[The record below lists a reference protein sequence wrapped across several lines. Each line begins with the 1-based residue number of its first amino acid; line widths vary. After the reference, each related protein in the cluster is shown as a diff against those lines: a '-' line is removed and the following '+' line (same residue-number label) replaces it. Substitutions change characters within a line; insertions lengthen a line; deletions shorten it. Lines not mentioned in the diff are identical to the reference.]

1 MAGAEKKAIEAV
13 YSLSS
18 AIAQATGLD
27 QVYELILDQ
36 VVELFGVE
44 KASIMVYDAAVDGL
58 RIAAARG
65 LDPEIKER
73 AIVRVGEGISGKV
86 FKSSEPLLLEDI
98 RAAGMGQGSER
109 YKTASLM
116 SAPVTCFPMKAGG
129 ESLGVINVTD
139 RADGRPF
146 TEHDL
151 KLLTTLSNQVASY
164 LRILYLS
171 QEVAKSEQMRQQLEI
186 ARQIQYRLLPIEP
199 PRMDG
204 IEAAG
209 RIITAERVGGDY
221 YDFFM
226 SRTKRPSFVVA
237 DVSGHSIGAALIM
250 AAFRSAMR
258 SQMDAEY
265 TPSILVQRL
274 NQILYE
280 DLFQAEQFI
289 SMAFVKYVK
298 SRQLIQFTNAGH
310 PPPLVWRKATNQ
322 FEELVTSDPLL
333 GIEPMSIF
341 HDKHVVVSKGDI
353 IVLYTDGV
361 TEATNKNGERFGKQ
375 RLYEALKVVVEK
387 SPKEIVDAIVDAT
400 ASFVEPLVPRDDVT
414 ALVLRVI

>member
-1 MAGAEKKAIEAV
+1 MAAGDKKALEAV
-13 YSLSS
+13 YSLSN
-18 AIAQATGLD
+18 AIALARDLN
-27 QVYELILDQ
+27 QVYELILDK

-44 KASIMVYDAAVDGL
+44 KASIMIFDPAVDGL

-65 LDPEIKER
+65 LDPQIKNQ
-73 AIVRVGEGISGKV
+73 AVVRVGEGISGKV
-86 FKSSEPLLLEDI
+86 FRSNEPLLVEDI
-98 RAAGMGQGSER
+98 RAAGLGSGLDK

-116 SAPVTCFPMKAGG
+116 SAPVTCFPMKVGG

-151 KLLTTLSNQVASY
+151 QLLTTLSNQVASY
-164 LRILYLS
+164 LRILSLS
-171 QEVAKSEQMRQQLEI
+171 REVASTEQLKQQLEI
-186 ARQIQYRLLPIEP
+186 ARQIQYRLLPLEP

-221 YDFFM
+221 YDFFL
-226 SRTKRPSFVVA
+226 SRTKRPTFVIA

-250 AAFRSAMR
+250 AAFRSAIK

-265 TPSILVQRL
+265 APSILVQRL

-289 SMAFVKYVK
+289 SMAFIKYVK

-310 PPPLVWRKATNQ
+310 PPPIVWRRATKQ
-322 FEELVTSDPLL
+322 FEELITSDPLL
-333 GIEPMSIF
+333 GIEPLSIY
-341 HDKHVVVSKGDI
+341 HDKHVVVSKGDV

-361 TEATNKNGERFGKQ
+361 TEATNSKGERFGKQ
-375 RLYEALKVVVEK
+375 RLFETLKGVFDK
-387 SPKEIVDAIVDAT
+387 TPREIVDAIVDAT
-400 ASFVEPLVPRDDVT
+400 ASFVEPAAPRDDVT
-414 ALVLRVI
+414 ALVLKVI